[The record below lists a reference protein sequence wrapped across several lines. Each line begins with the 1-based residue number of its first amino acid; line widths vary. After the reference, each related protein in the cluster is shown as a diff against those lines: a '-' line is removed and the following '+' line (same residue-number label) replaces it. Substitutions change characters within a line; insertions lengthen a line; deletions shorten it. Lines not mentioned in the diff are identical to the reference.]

1 MHSVLQRGF
10 VVAVAVVALA
20 CGDDGTG
27 LSLNRASGI
36 NGDGQTGPV
45 GEALPDPLR
54 VVVTDEAGDPVNG
67 VTVNWSTTNGG
78 SFDEASSV
86 TDLDGIASTIWT
98 LGGTSGGQLAQA
110 AVNGAANSPVSF
122 SATATGLTIPTVTV
136 SNNSFSPDD
145 VTITAG
151 GQVRFLWA
159 GGAVGHNVTPASGNP
174 SALPTSGGATLRNAP
189 FEFNA
194 TFPAAGTFRFY
205 CSSHGSNPTPT
216 TVSGMSGTVTV
227 NP

>member
-1 MHSVLQRGF
+1 MGAFRGMLASATF
-10 VVAVAVVALA
+10 LGILA

-27 LSLNRASGI
+27 LALNRASGN
-36 NGDGQTGPV
+36 NGDAQTGPV

-54 VVVTDEAGDPVNG
+54 VVVTDEAGDPVSG
-67 VTVNWSTTNGG
+67 ITVNWSTANGG
-78 SFDEASSV
+78 SFDPSSST
-86 TDLDGIASTIWT
+86 TDVEGIASTTWT

-122 SATATGLTIPTVTV
+122 SATATGLSIPTVTV
-136 SNNSFSPDD
+136 SNNAFAPDD

-159 GGAVGHNVTPASGNP
+159 SSAVGHNVVPATGNP
-174 SALPTSGGATLRNAP
+174 SALPASGGTTLRSAP

-194 TFPAAGTFRFY
+194 TFPAAGTFRFF
-205 CSSHGSNPTPT
+205 CNVHGSNPTPT
-216 TVSGMSGTVTV
+216 TVLDMSGTVTV